1 MFFLMKMSTQHK
13 VGEVLHQKECFRLAS
28 KTHKQHQLE
37 QALLWASGNHR
48 WAETYDALVSFLSS
62 LCINVVSLIFPT
74 GHSWQYVQTHQTFRC
89 SWSDAY
95 LQRCGG
101 TFKAV
106 SRSRGGEEA
115 PTIRAAA
122 PRGAQKGLTPPQWN
136 LIVMMWMEFLLG
148 PYFGQ
153 FQWHSQPETGSFWLK
168 FCHGTYIVIEKPE
181 YT

>member
-62 LCINVVSLIFPT
+62 LCINVVSLMFPI
-74 GHSWQYVQTHQTFRC
+74 GHSWQYVQTHQKFQVFVVRC
-89 SWSDAY
+89 VSSSAAVE
-95 LQRCGG
+95 R
-101 TFKAV
+101 FKAV

-122 PRGAQKGLTPPQWN
+122 PRGAQKCYTPQWN
-136 LIVMMWMEFLLG
+136 LIMMMSMEFLLG
-148 PYFGQ
+148 HLFR
-153 FQWHSQPETGSFWLK
+153 SISMTS
-168 FCHGTYIVIEKPE
+168 IEFS
-181 YT
+181 TWDR